1 MLATVQMP
9 ALPLARITTAK
20 YHALIRSGAFTEE
33 DRLEL
38 IDGYLVQKMSI
49 GSLHAGVVKA
59 LNFLLSRRIGD
70 RAIVAVQDPISINEY
85 SEPEPDVVIAKF
97 REDFYK
103 NAHPEPADVLLV
115 IEVADTSLTYDRTA
129 KIPLYAAAGIAESW
143 LIDLSSHQV
152 TVFSRPDGAAY
163 LQSQVYGVGDSL
175 QVPGFSDVQVTVAEL
190 GL

>member
-1 MLATVQMP
+1 MQRTVQISE
-9 ALPLARITTAK
+9 LPLARLTTAK
-20 YHALIRSGAFTEE
+20 YHAMIRSGVFTED

-70 RAIVAVQDPISINEY
+70 RAIVSVQDPLCINEY
-85 SEPEPDVVIAKF
+85 SEPEPDIVIVKF

-103 NAHPEPADVLLV
+103 NAHPQPADVLLV

-129 KIPLYAAAGIAESW
+129 KIPLYAAAGISESW
-143 LIDLSSHQV
+143 LVDLTSRQI
-152 TVFSRPDGAAY
+152 TVFSDPDGAAY
-163 LQSQVYGVGDSL
+163 LKTQIFKPGDTLHLPGLPDISL
-175 QVPGFSDVQVTVAEL
+175 VVDEL

>member
-1 MLATVQMP
+1 MLATAQISE
-9 ALPLARITTAK
+9 LPLARITTAK

-59 LNFLLSRRIGD
+59 LNFLLSRRLGD
-70 RAIVAVQDPISINEY
+70 RAIVSVQDPITINEY
-85 SEPEPDVVIAKF
+85 SEPEPDVVVAKF
-97 REDFYK
+97 RSDFYK
-103 NAHPEPADVLLV
+103 SAHPEPADVLLV

-129 KIPLYAAAGIAESW
+129 KIPLYAAAGIPQSW
-143 LIDLSSHQV
+143 LVDLQAHQV
-152 TVFSRPDGAAY
+152 TVFSQPDGAVY
-163 LQSQVYGVGDSL
+163 LKSQVFTAEEVFSL
-175 QVPGFSDVQVTVAEL
+175 PGFDDVTLTVREI

>member
-1 MLATVQMP
+1 MLATVP
-9 ALPLARITTAK
+9 ISELPLARLTTAK
-20 YHALIRSGAFTEE
+20 YHALIRSGAFTED

-59 LNFLLSRRIGD
+59 LNFLLSRRLGE
-70 RAIVAVQDPISINEY
+70 RVIVSIQDPISINEY

-143 LIDLSSHQV
+143 LVDLTARHI
-152 TVFSRPDGAAY
+152 TVFSQPDGAAY
-163 LQSQVYGVGDSL
+163 LKAQTYHAAETLS
-175 QVPGFSDVQVTVAEL
+175 VPGYPDVTLTVDEL